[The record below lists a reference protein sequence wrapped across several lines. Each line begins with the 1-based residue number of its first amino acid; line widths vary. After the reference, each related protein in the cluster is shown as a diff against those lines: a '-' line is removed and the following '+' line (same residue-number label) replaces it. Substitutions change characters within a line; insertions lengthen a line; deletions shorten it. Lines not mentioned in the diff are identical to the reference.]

1 MAAPGPLIPVL
12 NYNISG
18 FYALVGIIL
27 PSLNLDAHSD
37 DTFSFF
43 ATNITQ
49 NTFSLI
55 KQCIFVTQDQIIK
68 LVISKKNS
76 GSEIQ
81 ESRCGDVT
89 MYNSH
94 ETIAKK
100 YMIEIWARWP
110 LIWFI

>member
-1 MAAPGPLIPVL
+1 MAAPGPLNSVS

-18 FYALVGIIL
+18 FHASVGIIL
-27 PSLNLDAHSD
+27 PSLNTDAHSD
-37 DTFSFF
+37 DRFRFF
-43 ATNITQ
+43 FQKNIAQ
-49 NTFSLI
+49 NTFSVI
-55 KQCIFVTQDQIIK
+55 KKCLSVTRDKIIK
-68 LVISKKNS
+68 LLVSINFS

-100 YMIEIWARWP
+100 YMIEIWAR
-110 LIWFI
+110 